1 MGVDCVFSH
10 MTAYSS
16 SILTTSLLLLLCFFL
31 ISLLLTAIICL
42 RWHYVISDR
51 LAITKSCLYI
61 GTVKHS
67 RLKGVTGSKHGVVH
81 QLQYPLFFSYLNLHE
96 IMSIGWS
103 LYPIFKVNAG
113 AMAFCSLDEK
123 DHLKGIDFTKEG
135 NSSDKMTF
143 LQKIHAF
150 VKRES
155 NGKLNVDDHDINLLT
170 HLTYFGYCFN
180 PVSFYY
186 MYNNKNSK
194 SCSVDAIIAEVG
206 NTPWNEQH
214 SYLLHEH
221 VLDVAI
227 NRHRPTNPASD
238 DIDTSVTT
246 SDRVDSKADHFEATW
261 TKCFHVSPFMEMD
274 YRYNFTFS
282 EPKDVISVH
291 SKLVKAATNEVWFT
305 AHFHLTR
312 IPFTPL
318 NLLYVLVFYP
328 LHTRM
333 IQIWIHLE
341 ALKIY
346 LKGVPT
352 FEHPEGTDVDFGWGV
367 TGKNLIR
374 LYEYVSYP
382 VLTLWQLLITAW
394 GRKIDD
400 DADSKKKL
408 M

>member
-1 MGVDCVFSH
+1 MEVVKLGGAIATHYFN
-10 MTAYSS
+10 
-16 SILTTSLLLLLCFFL
+16 SILLAILLLLLCFLF
-31 ISLLLTAIICL
+31 ISLILTAIICF
-42 RWHYVISDR
+42 RWQYYVSER
-51 LAITKSCLYI
+51 AITKSCLYI
-61 GTVKHS
+61 GTVKHC
-67 RLKGVTGSKHGVVH
+67 RLKGAITSSKPGVVH
-81 QLQYPLFFSYLNLHE
+81 QLQYPLFFSYLNLQE
-96 IMSIGWS
+96 MMSIGWS
-103 LYPIFKVNAG
+103 LYPIFKLNAG

-123 DHLKGIDFTKEG
+123 DHLKGIDFVKDG
-135 NSSDKMTF
+135 NISDNITF
-143 LQKIHAF
+143 LQKIHSF

-186 MYNNKNSK
+186 LYDKKSK
-194 SCSVDAIIAEVG
+194 SNSVDAIIAEVG

-221 VLDVAI
+221 VPDVAI
-227 NRHRPTNPASD
+227 DRHQPTNTSSH
-238 DIDTSVTT
+238 DTNT
-246 SDRVDSKADHFEATW
+246 SDCIDSKADHFEATW

-282 EPKDVISVH
+282 EPKDSISVH
-291 SKLVKAATNEVWFT
+291 SKLVKTATNEVWFT
-305 AHFHLTR
+305 AHFNLTR

-352 FEHPEGTDVDFGWGV
+352 FEHPEGTDVDFGFGV
-367 TGKNLIR
+367 TGKKLIR
-374 LYEYVSYP
+374 VYEYVSYP
-382 VLTLWQLLITAW
+382 VITLWQLLMA
-394 GRKIDD
+394 RERSSD
-400 DADSKKKL
+400 DAVDDKKHL
-408 M
+408 